1 MNYIAKTGMP
11 TAAVAT
17 LDMKKI
23 SAETNGGTQD
33 VEKVGREF
41 ESFFLY
47 FMLKELDKITH
58 VEKKSYM
65 SETYRTIA
73 YEKVGEYL
81 AKKGIGIREM
91 LVKYMENK

>member
-1 MNYIAKTGMP
+1 MNYTARTGMP

-17 LDMKKI
+17 LDIKKL
-23 SAETNGGTQD
+23 STEHTGDTRDA
-33 VEKVGREF
+33 EKVGREF

-47 FMLKELDKITH
+47 FMLKELDKTTH

-65 SETYRTIA
+65 SETYRSIA

-91 LVKYMENK
+91 LVKYMEKK